1 MGRDEFRHPLKFCA
15 PEILCPAQGIT
26 PVNGGLGADS
36 PCQGE
41 MARRARGGRES
52 RHGERS
58 SPLRRPPASYGS
70 FSTWKRNS
78 PRRAKPCKTR
88 RRGHGPG
95 QLLLPLRGNSPS
107 APALRGSS
115 NDACSLK
122 RPPHPSPLGP
132 PSPQG
137 EGGKEDGGEIN
148 RENNPQNQRR
158 MWKKGGNLMYLHLG
172 QSGGGA
178 PQEHFGHL
186 RPGQLQLGL
195 QDPGVF

>member
-1 MGRDEFRHPLKFCA
+1 MPGAVVEPHQRQFLQTQGPVGRDEFRHPLKFCA

-88 RRGHGPG
+88 RRG
-95 QLLLPLRGNSPS
+95 Q

-122 RPPHPSPLGP
+122 RPLIRPLWGHLTLSPLAFGHLP
-132 PSPQG
+132 LTRGVGPQG
-137 EGGKEDGGEIN
+137 EGEKDDGGEIN
-148 RENNPQNQRR
+148 IT
-158 MWKKGGNLMYLHLG
+158 K
-172 QSGGGA
+172 
-178 PQEHFGHL
+178 
-186 RPGQLQLGL
+186 
-195 QDPGVF
+195 

>member
-1 MGRDEFRHPLKFCA
+1 MPGAVVEPHQRQFLQTQGPVARDEFRHPLKFCA

-78 PRRAKPCKTR
+78 PLFLKTPPHPSRLRRATFP
-88 RRGHGPG
+88 PG
-95 QLLLPLRGNSPS
+95 GRLFGGL
-107 APALRGSS
+107 
-115 NDACSLK
+115 
-122 RPPHPSPLGP
+122 PPHPSPLGP

-137 EGGKEDGGEIN
+137 EGEKDDGGEIN
-148 RENNPQNQRR
+148 IT
-158 MWKKGGNLMYLHLG
+158 K
-172 QSGGGA
+172 
-178 PQEHFGHL
+178 
-186 RPGQLQLGL
+186 
-195 QDPGVF
+195 

>member
-1 MGRDEFRHPLKFCA
+1 MPGAVVEPHQRQFLQTQGPVGRDEFRHPLKFCA
-15 PEILCPAQGIT
+15 PEILCQAQGIT

-88 RRGHGPG
+88 RRGHG
-95 QLLLPLRGNSPS
+95 L
-107 APALRGSS
+107 ALRESF
-115 NDACSLK
+115 NDVCSLK
-122 RPPHPSPLGP
+122 RPPHPSRLRRATFPPGGRLFGGLPPHPSPLGP
-132 PSPQG
+132 PDPIPSGLRPSPL
-137 EGGKEDGGEIN
+137 D
-148 RENNPQNQRR
+148 
-158 MWKKGGNLMYLHLG
+158 KGSRP
-172 QSGGGA
+172 SGGRRKG
-178 PQEHFGHL
+178 
-186 RPGQLQLGL
+186 
-195 QDPGVF
+195 

>member
-88 RRGHGPG
+88 RRGQG
-95 QLLLPLRGNSPS
+95 L
-107 APALRGSS
+107 ALRESF
-115 NDACSLK
+115 NDVCSLK
-122 RPPHPSPLGP
+122 RPLIRHGFAVP

-137 EGGKEDGGEIN
+137 EGFLGDYPLIRPLWGHLTLSPLAFGHLPLTRGVGPQGEGEKDDGGEIN
-148 RENNPQNQRR
+148 IT
-158 MWKKGGNLMYLHLG
+158 K
-172 QSGGGA
+172 
-178 PQEHFGHL
+178 
-186 RPGQLQLGL
+186 
-195 QDPGVF
+195 

>member
-58 SPLRRPPASYGS
+58 SPLRRSPASYGS

-122 RPPHPSPLGP
+122 RPLIRHGFAVP

-137 EGGKEDGGEIN
+137 EGFLGDYPLIRPLWGHLTLSPLAFGHLPLTRGVGPQGEGEKDDGGEIN
-148 RENNPQNQRR
+148 IT
-158 MWKKGGNLMYLHLG
+158 K
-172 QSGGGA
+172 
-178 PQEHFGHL
+178 
-186 RPGQLQLGL
+186 
-195 QDPGVF
+195 

>member
-1 MGRDEFRHPLKFCA
+1 MPGAAAESHLSSFLQTQAPVGRDEFRHPLKFCA

-58 SPLRRPPASYGS
+58 SPLRRSPASYGS

-88 RRGHGPG
+88 RRGHG
-95 QLLLPLRGNSPS
+95 L
-107 APALRGSS
+107 ALRESF
-115 NDACSLK
+115 NDVCSLK
-122 RPPHPSPLGP
+122 RPLIRHGFAVP

-137 EGGKEDGGEIN
+137 EGFLGDYPLIRPLWG
-148 RENNPQNQRR
+148 
-158 MWKKGGNLMYLHLG
+158 HLTL
-172 QSGGGA
+172 SPLA
-178 PQEHFGHL
+178 FGHL
-186 RPGQLQLGL
+186 PLTR
-195 QDPGVF
+195 GVGPQGEGEKG